1 MAWQIDPAHS
11 TVQFSVRHMMV
22 SKVRGRFEQFSGTVE
37 ADETNVPSSRVEV
50 QIDAASINTGDAQ
63 RDGHLRSPD
72 FLNVDAFPQIT
83 FVSNDVRYDGAENG
97 TITGELTVRDVSR
110 PVVLEVEYAG
120 QGRNPWG
127 ATVAGF
133 SATTKINR
141 KDFGLEW
148 NVALETGGI
157 LVGDEVTIGIDIE
170 LTKQPELTTAE
181 AEAVAG
187 AV

>member
-22 SKVRGRFEQFSGTVE
+22 SKVRGRFERFTGTVD
-37 ADETNVPSSRVEV
+37 ADETHVPNSRVDV
-50 QIDAASINTGDAQ
+50 QIEAASINTGDAQ
-63 RDGHLRSPD
+63 RDAHLRSPD
-72 FLNVDAFPQIT
+72 FLNAEAYPYIT
-83 FVSNDVRYDGAENG
+83 FVSTDIQHDGAENG
-97 TITGELTVRDVSR
+97 TIAGNLTIRDVTR
-110 PVVLEVEYAG
+110 PVVLKVEYAG

-148 NVALETGGI
+148 NVALETGGF
-157 LVGDEVTIGIDIE
+157 LVGDEITVEIELE
-170 LTKQPELTTAE
+170 LTKQAGQPAAE
-181 AEAVAG
+181 AEAAVA
-187 AV
+187 A

>member
-11 TVQFSVRHMMV
+11 SVQFWVRHMMV
-22 SKVRGRFEQFSGTVE
+22 SKVRGRFEQFSGSVD
-37 ADETNVPSSRVEV
+37 ADEDNVPKSRIEV

-72 FLNVDAFPQIT
+72 FLNVEAYPYVT
-83 FVSNDVRYDGAENG
+83 FVSTDVQHDGSENG
-97 TITGELTVRDVSR
+97 TIAGDLTIRDVTR
-110 PVVLEVEYAG
+110 PVVLQVEYSG

-133 SATTKINR
+133 NAKTKINR
-141 KDFGLEW
+141 KDYGLEW
-148 NVALETGGI
+148 NVALETGGW
-157 LVGDEVTIGIDIE
+157 LVSDEVTIEIEIE

-181 AEAVAG
+181 AEAAVG
-187 AV
+187 A